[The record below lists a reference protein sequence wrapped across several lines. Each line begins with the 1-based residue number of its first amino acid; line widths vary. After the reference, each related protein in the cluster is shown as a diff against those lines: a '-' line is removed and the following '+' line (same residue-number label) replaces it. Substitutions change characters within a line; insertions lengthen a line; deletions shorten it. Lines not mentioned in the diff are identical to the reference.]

1 MIIKFKRIKWM
12 YENFGLVAAIKSAGI
27 DVLALLAFMG
37 FCLTLPYH
45 FVRIMVQNLRRKK

>member
-1 MIIKFKRIKWM
+1 MIKIKRIKWM

-27 DVLALLAFMG
+27 DVLALLAVMG

-45 FVRIMVQNLRRKK
+45 FVRILVQNLRRSK

>member
-1 MIIKFKRIKWM
+1 MIIKIKRIKWM

-27 DVLALLAFMG
+27 DVLALLAVMG

>member
-1 MIIKFKRIKWM
+1 MWM
-12 YENFGLVAAIKSAGI
+12 YDNIGLEAAIKSAGI

-45 FVRIMVQNLRRKK
+45 FVRIVVQNLRRKK

>member
-1 MIIKFKRIKWM
+1 MIKFKRIKWM

-27 DVLALLAFMG
+27 DVLAFLAFMG

-45 FVRIMVQNLRRKK
+45 FVRIVVQNLRRSK

>member
-1 MIIKFKRIKWM
+1 MIIKIKRIKWM

>member
-1 MIIKFKRIKWM
+1 MINIRRIKWM

-27 DVLALLAFMG
+27 DVLALLAVMG

-45 FVRIMVQNLRRKK
+45 FVRILVQNLKRSK